1 MQVAHR
7 QEGGFPVEEKDPT
20 NPWPAPCHIGSRR
33 PGRSPRPVAAL
44 TRQGISKSNS
54 TNPLPPRE
62 GVGVLAGHKI
72 NPVGFAELSPG

>member
-7 QEGGFPVEEKDPT
+7 QKGGFPVEEKDPT

-44 TRQGISKSNS
+44 TRQGIPNNKNPSRYGRVWVGTNS
-54 TNPLPPRE
+54 TL
-62 GVGVLAGHKI
+62 
-72 NPVGFAELSPG
+72 